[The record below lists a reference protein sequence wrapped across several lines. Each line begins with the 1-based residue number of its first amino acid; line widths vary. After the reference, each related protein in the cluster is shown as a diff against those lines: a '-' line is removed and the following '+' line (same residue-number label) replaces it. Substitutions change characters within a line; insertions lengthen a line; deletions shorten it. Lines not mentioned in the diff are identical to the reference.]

1 MRITTYQTRL
11 NDERIVSL
19 VKEKSSNYP
28 EIGTIDSPES
38 CARMIETVFDAS
50 NLAEERL
57 WLIALNRGRK
67 VSGVFEV
74 SHGTLTASL
83 VHPREIFSRAM
94 LASAAS
100 IILAHN
106 HPSGGLTIS
115 DNDRTVSR
123 TIKQAGE
130 LLGIMLDDHLVL
142 ADGNYASA
150 M

>member
-1 MRITTYQTRL
+1 MRITTYQTKL
-11 NDERIVSL
+11 NEERIVSL
-19 VKEKSSNYP
+19 VMEKSGNYP
-28 EIGTIDSPES
+28 EIGLIDSPES
-38 CARMIETVFDAS
+38 CAGLIETVFDAS

-142 ADGNYASA
+142 ADGCRFP
-150 M
+150 